1 MKDVYILTP
10 PLRVPFTVYVETATR
25 LRIHISAAA
34 KNELN
39 TSCESKRALPTVCK
53 AAVAGI
59 GGVIQSSLSNS
70 ALIKSSTLDLCSY
83 NKGPE

>member
-34 KNELN
+34 ENELN
-39 TSCESKRALPTVCK
+39 TSCESKRALPTVVFAK
-53 AAVAGI
+53 LQLHVL
-59 GGVIQSSLSNS
+59 VVLYRV
-70 ALIKSSTLDLCSY
+70 L
-83 NKGPE
+83 

>member
-1 MKDVYILTP
+1 MEDVYILTP

-39 TSCESKRALPTVCK
+39 TSCESKSALPTVVFVITT
-53 AAVAGI
+53 AVADI
-59 GGVIQSSLSNS
+59 CIVL
-70 ALIKSSTLDLCSY
+70 TLQMY
-83 NKGPE
+83 